1 VLLDHRAADRTT
13 ADQSRTTGD
22 HPGEHT
28 DVLIAALQEQVADL
42 REQLRDERQGHAE
55 ARRLLAAALSPSSP
69 TSEKYSS
76 PTLGE

>member
-1 VLLDHRAADRTT
+1 
-13 ADQSRTTGD
+13 
-22 HPGEHT
+22 
-28 DVLIAALQEQVADL
+28 VLIAALEEQVADL
-42 REQLRDERQGHAE
+42 REQLRAERQGHAE